1 MQAKARRWFQNAPP
15 RAGHVFKKRPMMRR
29 TMGLRQACAL
39 MRLPKKNEPARSDS
53 RFYRISAWGDGLRLL
68 LLLLPQR
75 PALGRGHC
83 WGICAA
89 LQLLALARSVRC
101 LLLTLQRLIALEYF
115 SQLDAL
121 FRTQH
126 LQDAR
131 LP

>member
-1 MQAKARRWFQNAPP
+1 MVSKCATACGPCFQKAAYDAQNP
-15 RAGHVFKKRPMMRR
+15 RFTSSLCPDDVA
-29 TMGLRQACAL
+29 Q
-39 MRLPKKNEPARSDS
+39 KNEPAKYHS

-83 WGICAA
+83 WDICAA
-89 LQLLALARSVRC
+89 LQLLPLARSVRC
-101 LLLTLQRLIALEYF
+101 LLLTLQSLIALEYF

-121 FRTQH
+121 FGTQH